1 MGSEMKA
8 HPQRWDNFGN
18 RRSAMD
24 RAGKYLT
31 LAYLTMYTM
40 VCMFF
45 ILFLYALLMPV
56 TIDLDYILTPSTLAQ
71 TRIEMKGQGQGMEA
85 TGARDADQYVFLFS

>member
-1 MGSEMKA
+1 
-8 HPQRWDNFGN
+8 
-18 RRSAMD
+18 
-24 RAGKYLT
+24 
-31 LAYLTMYTM
+31 
-40 VCMFF
+40 MFF

-56 TIDLDYILTPSTLAQ
+56 TIDLDYIQLTPSTLAQ

>member
-1 MGSEMKA
+1 
-8 HPQRWDNFGN
+8 
-18 RRSAMD
+18 
-24 RAGKYLT
+24 
-31 LAYLTMYTM
+31 MYTK

-56 TIDLDYILTPSTLAQ
+56 TIDLDYIQLTPSTLAQ
-71 TRIEMKGQGQGMEA
+71 TGIEMKGQGQGMGA